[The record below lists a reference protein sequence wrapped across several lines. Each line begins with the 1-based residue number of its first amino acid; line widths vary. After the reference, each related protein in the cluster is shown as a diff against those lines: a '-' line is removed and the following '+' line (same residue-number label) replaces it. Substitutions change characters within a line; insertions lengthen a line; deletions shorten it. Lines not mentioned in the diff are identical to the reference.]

1 MIWYQHIQKR
11 PRGLICHSVNLGL
24 QTLWGLGA
32 GYKSKPP
39 RGVRVLPHSGLGSL
53 LSVSTHCLVSRFVG
67 DSYSRQ
73 GERDWNGSSC
83 MWCVCV
89 FIPQPLVLRPLAI
102 RLFSEEPHTDSSSEG
117 QQQDGIRVSRLP
129 RTRKD

>member
-39 RGVRVLPHSGLGSL
+39 RGVRVLPHSGLDSL
-53 LSVSTHCLVSRFVG
+53 LSVSAHCLISRFMG
-67 DSYSRQ
+67 GSYSRQ
-73 GERDWNGSSC
+73 GEHDWSGSSC
-83 MWCVCV
+83 MCCAC
-89 FIPQPLVLRPLAI
+89 ICTPQPLVLRPLAI
-102 RLFSEEPHTDSSSEG
+102 RLFSEEPRTDSSSER

-129 RTRKD
+129 RTQKD